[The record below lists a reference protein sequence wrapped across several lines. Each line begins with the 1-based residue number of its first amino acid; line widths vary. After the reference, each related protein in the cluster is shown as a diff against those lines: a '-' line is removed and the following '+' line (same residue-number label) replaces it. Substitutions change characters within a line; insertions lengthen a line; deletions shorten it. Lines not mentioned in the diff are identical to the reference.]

1 MFTGIIT
8 DIGTVFSIEKYG
20 DLRVGIKTSYDI
32 ASIDIG
38 ASIAH
43 CGVCLTVVEKVKN
56 GYFVEISN
64 ETIACSNIGEWQ
76 VGTKINLERSLKI
89 GDEIGG
95 HMVLGHVD
103 GLAEVLS
110 IKEVGGSHEI
120 ELKAPEELKYF
131 IAAKGSVTLD
141 GVSLTV
147 NKVDDNKFYIN
158 VIPHTWQVTN
168 FNEIEVGNKLNL
180 EIDTLARYVAR
191 LNEQR

>member
-8 DIGTVFSIEKYG
+8 DIGTIVSLEKNG
-20 DLRVGIKTSYDI
+20 ELRVGMKTSYQID
-32 ASIDIG
+32 SIDIG

-43 CGVCLTVVEKVKN
+43 CGVCLTVVEKLSQQ
-56 GYFVEISN
+56 YFVEISA
-64 ETIACSNIGEWQ
+64 ETIACSNIGEWEI
-76 VGTKINLERSLKI
+76 GTKVNLERSLKL

-110 IKEVGGSHEI
+110 VKEIGSSHEVV
-120 ELKAPEELKYF
+120 LKAPDKLKYF

-168 FNEIEVGNKLNL
+168 FHEIVVGKKLNL

-191 LNEQR
+191 LNEQK

>member
-8 DIGTVFSIEKYG
+8 DIGTVVSLEKNG
-20 DLRVGIKTSYDI
+20 DLRLGIKTSYDI
-32 ASIDIG
+32 ESIDIG

-43 CGVCLTVVEKVKN
+43 SGVCLTVVEKLSSQ
-56 GYFVEISN
+56 YFMEISS
-64 ETIACSNIGEWQ
+64 ETIACSN
-76 VGTKINLERSLKI
+76 VGTWEIGTKVNLERSLKL

-110 IKEVGGSHEI
+110 VKEIGGSHEVV
-120 ELKAPEELKYF
+120 LKAPDSLKYF

-168 FNEIEVGNKLNL
+168 FHEIVVGKKLNL

-191 LNEQR
+191 LNEQK